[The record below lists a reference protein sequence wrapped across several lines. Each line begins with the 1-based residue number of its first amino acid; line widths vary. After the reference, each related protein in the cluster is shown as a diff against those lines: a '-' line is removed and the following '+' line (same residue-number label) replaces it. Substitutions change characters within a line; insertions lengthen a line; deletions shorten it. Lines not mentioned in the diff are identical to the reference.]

1 MKSKGKSGDCG
12 GFGKTVTPTKFKDR
26 NAGKDK
32 DAEKFI
38 PTDSEPVKLH
48 HKLAGR

>member
-1 MKSKGKSGDCG
+1 MKKSGDKG
-12 GFGKTVTPTKFKDR
+12 GFGKGHTVTPPKFKDR
-26 NAGKDK
+26 NPAHDK